1 MQSFSYRLKKL
12 EIGLV
17 LLDKSWRITDCD
29 VMARSL
35 LGRPPG
41 TLRGCSILDLHP
53 PSSRQKVEWLLES
66 AAHGPASLIIALPDR
81 TLMVR
86 VVSLDADRFPGNS
99 PGDGEAG
106 ALAMVLFEMDG
117 GAESRPKSVAA
128 ADNAE
133 VSTALAKLPISRH
146 DGVFLLDPEKAI
158 YLPSG
163 ERALHQCHDVGWITV
178 LPDVVAEAGAGLGWR
193 RVRAGSPQLYRGT
206 EPRHRLAARGWQDGH
221 CDGCSG
227 RPAHSGWPQP
237 HGTGAAAAWYLIF
250 MPAGCRS

>member
-1 MQSFSYRLKKL
+1 VEPDLQSFSYRLKKL

-29 VMARSL
+29 AMARNL

-41 TLRGCSILDLHP
+41 ALQGCSILDLHP

-86 VVSLDADRFPGNS
+86 VVSLDGDRAPG
-99 PGDGEAG
+99 GEIGG

-117 GAESRPKSVAA
+117 GAESRSEPAAPVAA
-128 ADNAE
+128 E
-133 VSTALAKLPISRH
+133 MSTALAKLPISRH

-158 YLPSG
+158 YLQANGHYTS
-163 ERALHQCHDVGWITV
+163 V
-178 LPDVVAEAGAGLGWR
+178 LTSEGPLFCPMSLRKLEQGLGGDAFV
-193 RVRAGSPQLYRGT
+193 RVHRSYIVRLSHATGLLREDGKTVIVMDAPGN
-206 EPRHRLAARGWQDGH
+206 PRVPVGRNHMEQVRKRLG
-221 CDGCSG
+221 
-227 RPAHSGWPQP
+227 
-237 HGTGAAAAWYLIF
+237 I
-250 MPAGCRS
+250 

>member
-29 VMARSL
+29 AMARNL

-41 TLRGCSILDLHP
+41 TLLGCSILDLHP
-53 PSSRQKVEWLLES
+53 PSSRQKVEWLLKS

-86 VVSLDADRFPGNS
+86 VVSLDADRLPG
-99 PGDGEAG
+99 GRKG
-106 ALAMVLFEMDG
+106 ALSRWCCSRWTAPPKAVPSR
-117 GAESRPKSVAA
+117 SRPLTA
-128 ADNAE
+128 AE

-158 YLPSG
+158 YLQANGHYTS
-163 ERALHQCHDVGWITV
+163 VMTS
-178 LPDVVAEAGAGLGWR
+178 AGSLFCPMSLRKLEQGLGGDAFVRVHRSYIVGLSHATGLLREDGRMVIVMDAPGNPRIPVGRNHMEQVR
-193 RVRAGSPQLYRGT
+193 R
-206 EPRHRLAARGWQDGH
+206 RLG
-221 CDGCSG
+221 
-227 RPAHSGWPQP
+227 
-237 HGTGAAAAWYLIF
+237 I
-250 MPAGCRS
+250 

>member
-1 MQSFSYRLKKL
+1 VEPDLQSFSYRLKKL

-29 VMARSL
+29 AMARNL

-41 TLRGCSILDLHP
+41 TLLGCSILDLHP

-66 AAHGPASLIIALPDR
+66 AADGPASLIIALPDR

-86 VVSLDADRFPGNS
+86 VVSLDADRS
-99 PGDGEAG
+99 PGDEEAG

-117 GAESRPKSVAA
+117 AAVESRSEPVAVPE
-128 ADNAE
+128 NEE

-158 YLPSG
+158 YLQANGHYTS
-163 ERALHQCHDVGWITV
+163 VMTS
-178 LPDVVAEAGAGLGWR
+178 AGSLFCPMSLRKLEQGLGGDAFVRVHRSYIVSLSHATGLLREDGRMVIVMDAPGNPRIPVGRNHMEQVR
-193 RVRAGSPQLYRGT
+193 R
-206 EPRHRLAARGWQDGH
+206 RLG
-221 CDGCSG
+221 
-227 RPAHSGWPQP
+227 
-237 HGTGAAAAWYLIF
+237 I
-250 MPAGCRS
+250 